1 MLLKSLFDNAT
12 NYPNEIAIVDELG
25 EYTYQRLMQTAYAL
39 GAILKGKTD
48 RSTIGI
54 LLPSGAGF
62 VAGFYGSLLAG
73 KVPVPINFLLGPR
86 EIGHIIQDAGFD
98 TILTISLLGD
108 RIKDVPCK
116 KIDLME
122 FAKSSPGPVPEY
134 SPPTYKTDDLATIL
148 YTSGTSGLPKGVCL
162 TQGNLY
168 HDVHA
173 CIRHARL
180 TEKHRFLGIVPLFH
194 STGMLAT
201 FIAPMTLS
209 AKVVYTARFSPVTTI
224 QKIREHSISV
234 MAGVPSM
241 YAALLRLKD
250 AGPDDFSS
258 MFAPISGGEP
268 LPTTVREGFVQR
280 FGVRLIEGYGL
291 TETIGPVAFNTPHD
305 YRAGSVGKPIPGAEI
320 CIVDDNDQPMPPG
333 RTGEILIRGPM
344 VFRSYH
350 NLPQETAIAKT
361 TNGFFRSGDLGYLD
375 DDGFLYITGRK
386 KDLIIVSGEKVY
398 PREIEELLSL
408 HPDVAEVAVIGRFD
422 ENRGEAVVAFI
433 VPKDGH
439 SVTTESIRTFLRE
452 RGVVNWKHPKEVFS
466 VPDLPRSPTGKV
478 LKRELQHKLMTG

>member
-1 MLLKSLFDNAT
+1 MLLKPLFDNAT
-12 NYPNEIAIVDELG
+12 NYPNEIAIVDDLG
-25 EYTYQRLMQTAYAL
+25 EYTFQRLMQTAYAL
-39 GAILKGKTD
+39 GGILKEKTD
-48 RSTIGI
+48 RPTVGI

-108 RIKDVPCK
+108 RIKDIPCQ

-122 FAKSSPGPVPEY
+122 FAKTPPGPFAQY
-134 SPPTYKTDDLATIL
+134 SPPEYQPDDLATIL

-162 TQGNLY
+162 THGNLH

-173 CIRHARL
+173 CIQHARL

-201 FIAPMTLS
+201 FIAPMTLA
-209 AKVVYTARFSPVTTI
+209 AKVVYTARFSPVITI

-241 YAALLRLKD
+241 YAALLRLKE
-250 AGPDDFSS
+250 AGPEDFSS

-268 LPTTVREGFVQR
+268 LPAKVREAFEQR
-280 FGVRLIEGYGL
+280 FGTRLIEGYGL
-291 TETIGPVAFNTPHD
+291 TETIGPVAFNTPHE

-320 CIVDDNDQPMPPG
+320 RIVDDNDHPLPLGQ
-333 RTGEILIRGPM
+333 TGEVLIRGPM
-344 VFRSYH
+344 VFKSYQ
-350 NLPQETAIAKT
+350 NLPHETVNAKT
-361 TNGFFRSGDLGYLD
+361 ADGFFRSGDLGRLD

-408 HPDVAEVAVIGRFD
+408 HPDISEVAVIGRPD
-422 ENRGEAVVAFI
+422 QSRGEAVVAFV
-433 VPKDGH
+433 VPKEGH
-439 SVTTESIRTFLRE
+439 SVTTQSVRAFLRE
-452 RGVVNWKHPKEVFS
+452 QGVVNWKQPKEVFQVS
-466 VPDLPRSPTGKV
+466 DLPRSPTGKV
-478 LKRELQHKLMTG
+478 LKRELQHRLGPT